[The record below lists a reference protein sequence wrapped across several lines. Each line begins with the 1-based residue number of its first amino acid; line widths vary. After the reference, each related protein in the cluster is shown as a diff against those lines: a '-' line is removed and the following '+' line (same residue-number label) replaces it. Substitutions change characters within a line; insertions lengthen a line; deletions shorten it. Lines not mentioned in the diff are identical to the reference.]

1 MDMNNDNEA
10 ERNAV
15 KKGFFHI
22 ETQGSAFLSI
32 LALMGILY
40 RVNPFIKFTKTLL
53 KANRLLYSILFLLF
67 LVEVVLFYVY
77 DPFNLVKPYFGILI
91 PIIVGIGAFLLAM
104 VMWYTVQFSDS
115 DVFQSAESMSPKP
128 VASFFFKTLIIIG
141 SIGMS
146 AMLIGWIVYYAEK
159 LSKTSYVVALI
170 LNILLVI
177 SILAFVYKIME
188 KSSILQSSP
197 FLRLIVNSL
206 LYIPCI
212 FANIADYIVKAYYG
226 EKDLANK
233 SEMLISLAIIVLFLL
248 YFIVPYALFKLN
260 RGIEGGKQLVNYPV
274 PISNTSVLGNYFK
287 LNDLNPDDVVV
298 NYDYD
303 YAMSFWFYIDAASPN
318 ISSSYNKYTSIC
330 NYGGKPEILYKADDN
345 TMIVVVDVKDLDEQK
360 ARNPH
365 LELHNDKLILTKIEG
380 VKLQKWNHVLVNY
393 DAGTMDVFFNGT
405 LIKSAINIVPYM
417 SLDTLKIGDNPGIS
431 ASVCNFIYYNY
442 ALDGARIRNLYT
454 SVKDNTP
461 PVPPYSDPNPE
472 IS

>member
-1 MDMNNDNEA
+1 
-10 ERNAV
+10 
-15 KKGFFHI
+15 
-22 ETQGSAFLSI
+22 
-32 LALMGILY
+32 
-40 RVNPFIKFTKTLL
+40 
-53 KANRLLYSILFLLF
+53 
-67 LVEVVLFYVY
+67 
-77 DPFNLVKPYFGILI
+77 
-91 PIIVGIGAFLLAM
+91 
-104 VMWYTVQFSDS
+104 
-115 DVFQSAESMSPKP
+115 
-128 VASFFFKTLIIIG
+128 
-141 SIGMS
+141 
-146 AMLIGWIVYYAEK
+146 
-159 LSKTSYVVALI
+159 
-170 LNILLVI
+170 
-177 SILAFVYKIME
+177 
-188 KSSILQSSP
+188 
-197 FLRLIVNSL
+197 
-206 LYIPCI
+206 
-212 FANIADYIVKAYYG
+212 
-226 EKDLANK
+226 
-233 SEMLISLAIIVLFLL
+233 
-248 YFIVPYALFKLN
+248 
-260 RGIEGGKQLVNYPV
+260 
-274 PISNTSVLGNYFK
+274 